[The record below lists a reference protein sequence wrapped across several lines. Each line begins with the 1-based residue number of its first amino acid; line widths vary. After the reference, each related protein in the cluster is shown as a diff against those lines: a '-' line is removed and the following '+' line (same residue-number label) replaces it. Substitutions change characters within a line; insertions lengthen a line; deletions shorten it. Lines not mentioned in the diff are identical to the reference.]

1 MKEKLDNGF
10 TLYLSN
16 NKNKLKGVYLKSVK
30 SGLILYELSED
41 DLLLITAD
49 HGNDPTYAGSD
60 HTREFIPLLAY
71 SPSFK
76 ETGVL
81 PQGHFADISATI
93 AENFGVATA
102 MVGES
107 FLDKLV

>member
-41 DLLLITAD
+41 DLLLI
-49 HGNDPTYAGSD
+49 S
-60 HTREFIPLLAY
+60 
-71 SPSFK
+71 
-76 ETGVL
+76 
-81 PQGHFADISATI
+81 
-93 AENFGVATA
+93 NFPII
-102 MVGES
+102 
-107 FLDKLV
+107 

>member
-1 MKEKLDNGF
+1 MYGHRRDTEGYRDCLEEFDSRLPEIIANMK
-10 TLYLSN
+10 
-16 NKNKLKGVYLKSVK
+16 
-30 SGLILYELSED
+30 ED
-41 DLLLITAD
+41 DLLLVTAD
-49 HGNDPTYAGSD
+49 HGNDPTYAGTD